1 MTTLTEWAGKHGV
14 TYAALHELT
23 QMLIAPEQDP
33 TPDAGESEAAVQ
45 VRVRLEASQKGCRLF
60 RNNRGA
66 FYDETQRFIRYGLM
80 NESASQNKRIKS
92 HDLIG
97 IRPVMIQQHHVGH
110 IFGQFLSRE
119 IKKASWRYSGNAD
132 EVAQLAWAELI
143 TSLGGDACFAH
154 NTGTI

>member
-1 MTTLTEWAGKHGV
+1 MITLTEWAGKHGV
-14 TYAALHELT
+14 SYAALAELT
-23 QMLIAPEQDP
+23 AMMTAREHDP

-45 VRVRLEASQKGCRLF
+45 VRVRLEASQKLCRLW

-66 FYDETQRFIRYGLM
+66 FYDDTDRFIRFGLG
-80 NESASQNKRIKS
+80 NESSAQNNRLKS

-97 IRPVMIQQHHVGH
+97 IRPILIEQHHVGH
-110 IFGQFLSRE
+110 IIGQFLSRE
-119 IKKASWRYSGNAD
+119 IKKASWKYTSTPD